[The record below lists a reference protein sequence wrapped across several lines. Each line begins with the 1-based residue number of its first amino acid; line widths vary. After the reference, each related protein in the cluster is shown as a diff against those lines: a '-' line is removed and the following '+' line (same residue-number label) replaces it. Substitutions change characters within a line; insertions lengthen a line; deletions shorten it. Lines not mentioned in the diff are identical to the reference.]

1 MFRSLAII
9 VLCMLPASA
18 QKPYAPPHTPYGQP
32 DFEGIWTNATLTPLE
47 RPAEFANKPTLTPQE
62 AAEHKNRIL
71 QQFDRDRRD
80 GGAQADL
87 ARAYGSMWWDADTK
101 LAPNNRTSLIVDPP
115 DGKVPPL
122 TPAAQQK
129 LQAARAEQRLHP
141 ADGPESRSL
150 TDRCLVWPT
159 AGPPMLPSFYNN
171 APYGPL
177 VTNYEIAQTPAAVV
191 ILMEIIHDARI
202 IPVDGRPH
210 LPDTVRQ
217 WFGDPRGH
225 WDGNTLVV
233 ETTNFTDKTRFRG
246 SGENM
251 RLTERFTRTA
261 PDTILYEFTVN
272 DPESFTRP
280 WSAVIPMIKS
290 DGPIYEHACHE
301 GNYALAG
308 ILGGARADEKKAA
321 EEAGKKK

>member
-1 MFRSLAII
+1 
-9 VLCMLPASA
+9 
-18 QKPYAPPHTPYGQP
+18 
-32 DFEGIWTNATLTPLE
+32 
-47 RPAEFANKPTLTPQE
+47 
-62 AAEHKNRIL
+62 
-71 QQFDRDRRD
+71 
-80 GGAQADL
+80 L
-87 ARAYGSMWWDADTK
+87 ARAYGSFWWDADTK

-122 TPAAQQK
+122 TPVAQQK
-129 LQAARAEQRLHP
+129 LQATRAEQRLHP

-159 AGPPMLPSFYNN
+159 AGPPMLPSFYNGT
-171 APYGPL
+171 PYGPL
-177 VTNYEIAQTPAAVV
+177 VTNYQISQTPAAVV

-217 WFGDPRGH
+217 WFGDPRGR

-233 ETTNFTDKTRFRG
+233 ETTNFTGKTRFRG

-251 RLTERFTRTA
+251 RLIERFTRTA

-272 DPESFTRP
+272 DPESFTKP

-290 DGPIYEHACHE
+290 DGPIFEHACHE
-301 GNYALAG
+301 GNYGLAG
-308 ILGGARADEKKAA
+308 ILGGARADEKRDEKKDDKKAA
-321 EEAGKKK
+321 K